1 MFLMVSGR
9 LFHNF
14 GAAAENDLSPYTLV
28 LAIGVC
34 KRFFADDLNILLVR
48 RMTVAILS
56 NMERVPAVTYK
67 SEL

>member
-14 GAAAENDLSPYTLV
+14 GAATENDLSPYALV

-34 KRFFADDLNILLVR
+34 NAYNLYILL
-48 RMTVAILS
+48 
-56 NMERVPAVTYK
+56 EYRVFV
-67 SEL
+67 

>member
-14 GAAAENDLSPYTLV
+14 GAATENDLSSYALV

-34 KRFFADDLNILLVR
+34 KRFFADDLNILLG
-48 RMTVAILS
+48 A
-56 NMERVPAVTYK
+56 
-67 SEL
+67 

>member
-14 GAAAENDLSPYTLV
+14 GAATENELSPHALV

-34 KRFFADDLNILLVR
+34 KRFFAEDLNILLG
-48 RMTVAILS
+48 A
-56 NMERVPAVTYK
+56 
-67 SEL
+67 